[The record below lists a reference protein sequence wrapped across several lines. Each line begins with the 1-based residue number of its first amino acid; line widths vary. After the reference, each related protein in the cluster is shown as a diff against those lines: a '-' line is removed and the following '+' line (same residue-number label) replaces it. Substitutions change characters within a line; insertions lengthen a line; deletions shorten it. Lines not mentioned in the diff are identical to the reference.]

1 MKQMDLSTEQV
12 KKPKLPRK
20 RKKAAIKAQ
29 GRDWYL
35 NTIRLYQITQKSW
48 LSQDENVR
56 GENPE
61 PVCKFWVNSSIRPHV
76 FLTANGEPYQLM
88 LPTKYW

>member
-1 MKQMDLSTEQV
+1 MKQTDSFIEPF

-29 GRDWYL
+29 GRNWYRS
-35 NTIRLYQITQKSW
+35 TIKLYQITQKDW
-48 LSQDENVR
+48 RLIDKNER

-61 PVCKFWVNSSIRPHV
+61 PVCKFWVNSAIKPRV